1 LTKFNK
7 ITTIILIFYI
17 LGWSIYRKVTIDT
30 FALVFHATLTVFVC
44 LPLLLSVLFYRC
56 FAGTIRPNKLQW
68 IPDLLL
74 LFILLGSVVS
84 LLVGVF
90 TKDENYEQ
98 LKIQKKDKK
107 EVVHSIT
114 KWINENSSYPKTY
127 KPIDLTYLFSIGS
140 LFTDTNKL
148 ENFKQ
153 ETKTKQGYF
162 FARHIFQLQ
171 DNNHIT
177 KRDTAYFQL
186 LPNYQVTNVRT
197 KSEANKYVYETTEY
211 EWKKR
216 YGNSIR
222 SLELEIYGNNTDT
235 YIFHQY
241 TNEGGKQATAIYS
254 NGKLNGDFFV
264 YNFYNDTLIV
274 ANYRDGKALSVKVK
288 QEPNKNTYPELYDTK
303 EYFIMLS
310 KQIMN
315 NVKNSTAP
323 NN

>member
-7 ITTIILIFYI
+7 ITTIVLILYI

-30 FALVFHATLTVFVC
+30 FALLFHATLAAIVC
-44 LPLLLSVLFYRC
+44 LPLFLSVLFYRW
-56 FAGTIRPNKLQW
+56 FKRTERPNKLQW

-74 LFILLGSVVS
+74 FFILLSSVVS
-84 LLVGVF
+84 LLVSVF

-107 EVVHSIT
+107 EIAHSIT
-114 KWINENSSYPKTY
+114 KWINKNSCYPATY
-127 KPIDLTYLFSIGS
+127 KPINLTYLFSNGS
-140 LFTDTNKL
+140 LFTDTNQL

-171 DNNHIT
+171 DKNNIM

-197 KSEANKYVYETTEY
+197 KNEANKYVYETTEY

-241 TNEGGKQATAIYS
+241 TSEGGQQATALYS
-254 NGKLNGDFFV
+254 NGKLNGDFFL
-264 YNFYNDTLIV
+264 YNFYDDTLIV
-274 ANYRDGKALSVKVK
+274 ASYKDGKALSVKVK
-288 QEPNKNTYPELYDTK
+288 REPNKNTSPELYDTK

-310 KQIMN
+310 RQIMN
-315 NVKNSTAP
+315 NIKK
-323 NN
+323 